1 MVHIPPKPKNDA
13 EFLEVMAKIIFISGF
28 RWNVVESRWP
38 KMRKAFHN
46 FNVQKVAGE
55 RVESLMKKEGMIKN
69 SGKIAAITGN
79 AKICRELIR
88 EHGSIAKWVKK
99 MQKTNKNDPLLSQSV
114 AEAFQEKFAKIGA
127 MTSKWLAY
135 VATRDRTLLRHDD

>member
-1 MVHIPPKPKNDA
+1 
-13 EFLEVMAKIIFISGF
+13 
-28 RWNVVESRWP
+28 
-38 KMRKAFHN
+38 MRKAFHN
-46 FNVQKVAGE
+46 FNVQKVANE
-55 RVESLMKKEGMIKN
+55 KIENLLKKDGMIKN
-69 SGKIAAITGN
+69 RGKIAAIIGN